1 MRAIIAFLLLC
12 CTAAAVDY
20 PIVAVRA
27 PRFGDTTHT
36 RWQEVFDPIDGEPG
50 TDLVICHP
58 NGTDE
63 MLVDAGDNGVVFDP
77 CVSLD
82 GTKVYYAYI
91 PDITLVNT
99 QRRAQAARSG
109 SDIWVIDLATRQ
121 QTQLTHQEWTPA
133 LGVVPDWVRDATGKL
148 DPLNVAVSQGHY
160 LGYGIYNTG
169 PCEVPGGRLIF
180 TSSRMGY
187 LAPKGLS
194 FPNLQLYSITT
205 DGRNVEQVGHLNI
218 GSALHPVLLKNGK
231 IAWSS
236 WEMQGWRDDRNWGL
250 WQSYPDGREWGPLA
264 SAFAGEYAWHFA
276 TQQPDGKIACV
287 LYYLNN
293 NNGFGTVYRFPHQES
308 VPADLHAFHSPT
320 WALNPPVTKTYE
332 SQILS
337 SPLSGYSPW
346 GIENLTEFAH
356 HFDRGAYSTAN
367 PGNQR
372 LGKVTHPCAGPG
384 EMLMVWSPGP
394 ANHNGV
400 TPVITPVYQG
410 KIVALPYVSG
420 VAADPSEF
428 QIVRENPA
436 HNYQQPRPLLSWE
449 AIYGEP
455 ATEIPW
461 LPNDGTPAL
470 PEGTPFGIVG
480 TSSVYHRNSTT
491 NGQNPYDTIGHQ
503 GGDVG
508 QFTNGQIHAIRI
520 VQTEP
525 QSHLSYLRQGGSFL
539 NGDPGWT
546 NQIKERLRI
555 IGEVPLRKF
564 DGEGQPILDPLG
576 DPDTSFA
583 AKIPADMPFTFQLID
598 AKGKALVL
606 SQTWHQVRPGEKRVN
621 CGGCHAHA
629 EAPLDFATT
638 AAADPSYVMPS
649 LLAEPRDVEFTRDVL
664 PILTARGC
672 VECHTNGAGQVAFD
686 MTGDVYTKVLTKMI
700 RTSSRLSKIIH
711 KLEGVTETGGGITGE
726 RMPPGGPYLSDA
738 EVRTVA
744 EWIDLGAANGSGVFT
759 DNLPPTLTVTHPAKD
774 EAASEIVIGAFDNDS
789 RLNVSTLKVQIG
801 DGTAPLTD
809 ITASFTATDNV
820 WRHTLPE
827 AMPTGELHVE
837 VFDNQGNMQ
846 RVVRHFNDEAP
857 PPVDPCEALQQQLI
871 AVQAELAA
879 CLAAHEQDQQQI
891 TSLQQQVSE
900 LQAKIAAALEALD

>member
-1 MRAIIAFLLLC
+1 MIKTLAFLLLC
-12 CTAAAVDY
+12 CTTAAAVEY

-27 PRFGDTTHT
+27 PRYGDDTAT

-50 TDLVICHP
+50 TDIVICHP
-58 NGTDE
+58 DGTDE
-63 MLVDAGDNGVVFDP
+63 VLVDAGEVGVAFDP

-82 GTKVYYAYI
+82 GQRIYYALI
-91 PDITLVNT
+91 EDISVVNT

-109 SDIWVIDLATRQ
+109 SDIWVIDLATRER
-121 QTQLTHQEWTPA
+121 TRLTHQEWTPA
-133 LGVVPDWVRDATGKL
+133 LGVAEWTRDATGKL
-148 DPLNVAVSQGHY
+148 DHLNAAVAQGHY

-180 TSSRMGY
+180 TSSRNGY
-187 LAPKGLS
+187 IAPKGLS
-194 FPNLQLYSITT
+194 FPNLQLYAMTT

-276 TQQPDGKIACV
+276 TQDPSGKIACA

-308 VPADLHAFHSPT
+308 VPADLHAFHSPV
-320 WALNPPVTKTYE
+320 WSLNPAVKTTYE
-332 SQILS
+332 SQQFVAPI
-337 SPLSGYSPW
+337 SGYSPW
-346 GIENLTEFAH
+346 GLENLTEFAH
-356 HFDRGAYSTAN
+356 HFDRSSYPTN
-367 PGNQR
+367 VPGEKR
-372 LGKVTHPCAGPG
+372 LGKVTHPCAGPN
-384 EMLMVWSPGP
+384 EMLLVWSPGP

-400 TPVITPVYQG
+400 TPVIRPFYQG
-410 KIVALPYVSG
+410 KIVALPYASG
-420 VAADPSEF
+420 TAADPSEF
-428 QIVRENPA
+428 QIVRDNPQF
-436 HNYQQPRPLLSWE
+436 NYQQPRPLLSWQ

-455 ATEIPW
+455 ATEVPW
-461 LPNDGTPAL
+461 LPNDGTPSL

-480 TSSVYHRNSTT
+480 TSSVYHRNSQT
-491 NGQNPYDTIGHQ
+491 NGLPLYNTIMQQ

-508 QFTNGQIHAIRI
+508 SFSNSQIHAIRI

-525 QSHLSYLRQGGSFL
+525 QSHLSYLREGGSFL
-539 NGDPGWT
+539 VGDKGWT
-546 NQIKERLRI
+546 NQINERLRI
-555 IGEVPLRKF
+555 LGEVPLRKF
-564 DGEGQPILDPLG
+564 DAEGNPVLDPLG

-583 AKIPADMPFTFQLID
+583 AKIPADVPFTFQLID

-638 AAADPSYVMPS
+638 AAARPEYAMPS
-649 LLAEPRDVEFTRDVL
+649 LLGQPRDVEFTRDVL
-664 PILTARGC
+664 PILTAHGC
-672 VECHTNGAGQVAFD
+672 VECHTSGAGQVAFD
-686 MTGDVYTKVLTKMI
+686 MTGDVYARVLGKVVKTG
-700 RTSSRLSKIIH
+700 SRLSKLIH
-711 KLEGVTETGGGITGE
+711 KLEGITESGGGITGE
-726 RMPPGGPYLSDA
+726 RMPPGGPYLTDA

-744 EWIDLGAANGSGVFT
+744 EWIDLGAANGDGVFT

-789 RLNVSTLKVQIG
+789 RLDVSTLRVQIG
-801 DGTAPLTD
+801 DGTAPLVD
-809 ITASFTATDNV
+809 ITTKFVEAESV
-820 WRHTLPE
+820 WRHTLDEPL
-827 AMPTGELHVE
+827 PSGELFVE
-837 VFDNQGNMQ
+837 VYDQQGNVQ
-846 RVVRHFNDEAP
+846 RVARHFNGTP
-857 PPVDPCEALQQQLI
+857 PPPPDPEDCSELLVLIQELQ
-871 AVQAELAA
+871 
-879 CLAAHEQDQQQI
+879 H
-891 TSLQQQVSE
+891 QVSE
-900 LQAKIAAALEALD
+900 LQAKIAAARAALE